1 MRAAL
6 PATVPP
12 RTIDQDQLQ
21 QELNVCGEEELQGL
35 QQDIDRARAMTDPT
49 ISDVFVVVAR

>member
-1 MRAAL
+1 M